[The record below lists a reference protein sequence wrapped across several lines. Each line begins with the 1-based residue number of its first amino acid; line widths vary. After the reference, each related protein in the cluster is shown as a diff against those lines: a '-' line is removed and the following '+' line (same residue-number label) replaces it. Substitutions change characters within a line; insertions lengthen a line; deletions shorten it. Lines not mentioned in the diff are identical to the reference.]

1 MIPAPSSASS
11 RPLGV
16 RPWRRAVQLV
26 AAIGVA
32 LTAACGLTDSTAPAT
47 ATMVLDLSIPGGRTA
62 SVVIPDSAV
71 LTVTGPGI
79 SAPIKLSVVFD
90 TSGTATAT
98 LTVPIGSNRLLQ
110 IDMYKGGLLIFTGT
124 STFNVGAGTNPPVQL
139 TPVPTTGNVPIIVTI
154 GSFVV
159 SVTPTAATVAVAATK
174 PFAATVRDPQGAIAT
189 GITAKWATSNPAIA
203 TIDSLT
209 GLVTA
214 VHSGVTTITA
224 TALGTA
230 ANATVTVP

>member
-1 MIPAPSSASS
+1 MNPAPTTAPPRTA
-11 RPLGV
+11 RPS
-16 RPWRRAVQLV
+16 PWRRAACVFATL
-26 AAIGVA
+26 GLA
-32 LTAACGLTDSTAPAT
+32 LAAACGLTDSTAPAS
-47 ATMVLDLSIPGGRTA
+47 AKMVLDLSIPGGRTA

-79 SAPIKLSVVFD
+79 ATPIKLVVQFD

-98 LTVPIGSNRLLQ
+98 LTVPIGANRLLQ

-124 STFNVGAGTNPPVQL
+124 STFSVGAGTNPPVQL
-139 TPVPTTGNVPIIVTI
+139 TPVPTTGTVPIIVTI

-159 SVTPTAATVAVAATK
+159 SVSPTAATVVVAATRS
-174 PFAATVRDPQGAIAT
+174 FSATVRDPQGNLAT

-203 TIDSLT
+203 TVDSLT

-214 VHSGVTTITA
+214 VHSGITTVTA